1 MNRTV
6 LIVVTLFAAAAVA
19 GVNGMLATTRDLATC
34 GPCVAWFIGGPIA
47 LAALAL
53 AMSLAGG
60 APAVPAPTVSA
71 APREPPE
78 ATALRLLSTLQEE
91 GRLVDFLEEDI
102 GPYDDAQ
109 IGAAVRGIH
118 EGCRKALRECV
129 TLEAVL
135 SGAED
140 EAVTIPP
147 GFDSAAIRL
156 TGNVSGAPPFRGV
169 IRHAGWRVRATRL
182 PPRGGQ
188 DDQVIAPAEVEIT

>member
-1 MNRTV
+1 MNRTL
-6 LIVVTLFAAAAVA
+6 LIVVALLAAAAVA
-19 GVNGMLATTRDLATC
+19 GGNWMLASTRDLAGC
-34 GPCVAWFIGGPIA
+34 AACLAWLIGAPIA
-47 LAALAL
+47 LAAVVIAV
-53 AMSLAGG
+53 SLAVRTPP
-60 APAVPAPTVSA
+60 APAPATAPP
-71 APREPPE
+71 PREPPE

-91 GRLVDFLEEDI
+91 GRLVDFLQEDI
-102 GPYDDAQ
+102 APYDDAQ

-147 GFDSAAIRL
+147 GFDPAAIRL
-156 TGNVSGAPPFRGV
+156 TGNVSGVPPFRGV